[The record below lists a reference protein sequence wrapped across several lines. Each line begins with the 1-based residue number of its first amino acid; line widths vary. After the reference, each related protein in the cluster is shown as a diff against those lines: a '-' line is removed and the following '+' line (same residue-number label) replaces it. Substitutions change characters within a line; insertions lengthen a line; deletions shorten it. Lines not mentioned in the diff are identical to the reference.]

1 MAKITVFVYGTLKR
15 GQRNHAL
22 LQDQEFLG
30 QTRTLPRYRLYDCGR
45 YPALVHDPANG
56 VAVSGEVWRVSE
68 EVLRKMDEYE
78 GAPELYSRAEILLEA
93 FNQPVVAYFFNGDVT
108 CLKDCGGEWPVAIN

>member
-1 MAKITVFVYGTLKR
+1 MSKTTVFVYGTLKR

-22 LQDQEFLG
+22 LRDQEFLG
-30 QTRTLPRYRLYDCGR
+30 QAQTLPRYRLYDCGR

-56 VAVSGEVWRVSE
+56 VAVSGEVWSVSE

-78 GAPELYSRAEILLEA
+78 CAPELYSRQEVILQD
-93 FNQPVVAYFFNGDVT
+93 FHSPVVAYFFNRPIAE
-108 CLKDCGGEWPVAIN
+108 LKDCGGQWP